1 MKTTVAWQGCKGQRD
16 TSAVSAL
23 KELVLTHVCI
33 GLATPGHPGR
43 KAGLQVVYV
52 WDKPQLLLSWPWNSH
67 TACPATMVLLS
78 TQDPG
83 PAFKVGTQKG
93 NCPHKN

>member
-1 MKTTVAWQGCKGQRD
+1 MGQGNWPGSQHTEGWEKATGI
-16 TSAVSAL
+16 L
-23 KELVLTHVCI
+23 LVGGGFRQLL
-33 GLATPGHPGR
+33 GTPGHPGR

>member
-1 MKTTVAWQGCKGQRD
+1 MAWQGCKGQRD

-23 KELVLTHVCI
+23 KELVLTHGCI
-33 GLATPGHPGR
+33 GKALTTPGHPG

-52 WDKPQLLLSWPWNSH
+52 WDKPQLLLSWPWYSH
-67 TACPATMVLLS
+67 TACAATMVLLS

-93 NCPHKN
+93 NSPRKN